1 MNTPRKESNKIGNSN
16 AGTGRGGRRPG
27 AGRKKGSATKR
38 TRAIADRAAR
48 EGITPLEVMLKT
60 MRALVA
66 KAERLGRAKT
76 KPEKGSASPLEL
88 MVEAAAVA
96 KDAAPYMHPR
106 LSAVEHSGP
115 NKGPIQNVSMTPGE
129 FEKTAAKIAAEV

>member
-38 TRAIADRAAR
+38 TRDIADQAAR

-60 MRALVA
+60 MQALVA
-66 KAERLGRAKT
+66 TAERVARSKAK
-76 KPEKGSASPLEL
+76 PAKGTPLALDLMLAASG
-88 MVEAAAVA
+88 VA

-115 NKGPIQNVSMTPGE
+115 AKGPIQSISMTPE
-129 FEKTAAKIAAEV
+129 QFEETAAKIAAEV

>member
-1 MNTPRKESNKIGNSN
+1 
-16 AGTGRGGRRPG
+16 
-27 AGRKKGSATKR
+27 
-38 TRAIADRAAR
+38 
-48 EGITPLEVMLKT
+48 MLKT

-66 KAERLGRAKT
+66 KAERLGKAKT
-76 KPEKGSASPLEL
+76 EKGEASPLDL

-115 NKGPIQNVSMTPGE
+115 NKGPIQNVSMTPEE
-129 FEKTAAKIAAEV
+129 FESTAAKIAAEV

>member
-1 MNTPRKESNKIGNSN
+1 MNATRKESKEIGNSN

-66 KAERLGRAKT
+66 KAERLTKT
-76 KPEKGSASPLEL
+76 KAKPEKGTASPLEL

-115 NKGPIQNVSMTPGE
+115 NKGPIQSVSMTPGE
-129 FEKTAAKIAAEV
+129 FEQAARDVLSKV